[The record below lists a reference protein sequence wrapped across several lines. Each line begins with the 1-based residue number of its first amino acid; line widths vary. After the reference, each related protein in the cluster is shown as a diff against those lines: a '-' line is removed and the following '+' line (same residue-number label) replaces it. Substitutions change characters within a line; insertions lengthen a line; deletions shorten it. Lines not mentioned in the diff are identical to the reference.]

1 LNNAYLKGLIRG
13 ALDEDIPQGDL
24 TASFFGGMFGRIK
37 AHIVAKEEGVLC
49 GVGIAGMVFKTRDR
63 RVLYRPLQSDGMVV
77 KKNERVADIRGG
89 AEPIVAA
96 ERTALN
102 FLMQLSGIATLTAA
116 FVARIKGSNARIMD
130 TRKNHPFLREIEKY
144 AVRMGGGYN
153 HRPNLSGGVLIK
165 ENYLKGTQLK
175 RAQKVDTAA
184 LRRVFDAMK
193 RRQQRII
200 IEVES
205 LDEFRAVAALRPEV
219 IILDNLTVPMIKK
232 AVAVRSEFFPQVQL
246 EVSGGV
252 DLKNV
257 RQIARTDVDYIS
269 IGSLT
274 HSYRSLDFSL
284 EIE

>member
-1 LNNAYLKGLIRG
+1 MNNAYLKELIRG
-13 ALDEDIPQGDL
+13 ALTEDIPRGDV
-24 TASFFGGMFGRIK
+24 TASFFRGMFGRIK

-49 GVGIAGMVFKTRDR
+49 GAGIAGMVFKTRDR
-63 RVLYRPLQSDGMVV
+63 RILYRPLKSDGMVV

-89 AEPIVAA
+89 AEPIAAA

-102 FLMQLSGIATLTAA
+102 FLMQLSGISTLTAA
-116 FVARIKGSNARIMD
+116 FVAKTKGTAARIMD
-130 TRKNHPFLREIEKY
+130 TRKNHPFLRGIEKY
-144 AVRMGGGYN
+144 AVRVGGGHN
-153 HRPNLSGGVLIK
+153 HRRNLSEGVLIK

-175 RAQKVDTAA
+175 RAHRIDAAA

-193 RRQQRII
+193 RRAQRII

-205 LDEFRAVAALRPEV
+205 LGEFQTVAALRPEV
-219 IILDNLTVPMIKK
+219 IILDNFTVPMIKK
-232 AVAVRSEFFPQVQL
+232 SVTCRDEFFSSVKL

-252 DLKNV
+252 DLENV
-257 RQIARTDVDYIS
+257 RAIALTGVDYIS